1 MQAKQPKADLRRTP
15 GKRVKLEAASKPA
28 RSPPAAPATS
38 ARPPPV
44 QEATLALQY
53 IRVHLKQ
60 PVQSH
65 DTVQVRCNVI

>member
-1 MQAKQPKADLRRTP
+1 MQAKLPKADLRKTP
-15 GKRVKLEAASKPA
+15 GRRVKLEAASKPA

-44 QEATLALQY
+44 QEATLVLQY

-60 PVQSH
+60 PVQS
-65 DTVQVRCNVI
+65 QANIQYKYGEM